1 MLPVSATPQAVQLCC
16 TSTAT
21 KLHRC
26 QPARGKPPAAVK
38 DHMDQSLIAIFAA
51 IIGFVAFELIEEM
64 RGSHHKLMDRY
75 HE

>member
-1 MLPVSATPQAVQLCC
+1 MLQ
-16 TSTAT
+16 
-21 KLHRC
+21 HIE
-26 QPARGKPPAAVK
+26 QPSGRPSNGGRKTMLITFLVF
-38 DHMDQSLIAIFAA
+38 LFIAIFAA

>member
-1 MLPVSATPQAVQLCC
+1 MLTFLVFLFIT
-16 TSTAT
+16 
-21 KLHRC
+21 
-26 QPARGKPPAAVK
+26 
-38 DHMDQSLIAIFAA
+38 IFAA